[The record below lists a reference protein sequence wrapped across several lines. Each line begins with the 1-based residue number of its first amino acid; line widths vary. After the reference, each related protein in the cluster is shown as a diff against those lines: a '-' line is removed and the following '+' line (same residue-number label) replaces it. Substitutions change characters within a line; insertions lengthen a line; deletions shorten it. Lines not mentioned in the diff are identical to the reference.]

1 MYGNLETNL
10 SMHVWLS
17 SCPSTVSSSYPPNSG
32 LNNHSKI
39 ELLFTIGN
47 LLLFNEYSL
56 KEIYYHD
63 VKSQPKTKPLW
74 NFMKL
79 QFFPNW
85 LTKISNELGLF
96 AVILGQLM
104 NTTLLISNLRQM
116 RTYSNSIT
124 ACNVGKE
131 GIIKF
136 VHMWRKYTVY
146 HIRITDRIT
155 IDLFSAKCTAKWP
168 SL

>member
-1 MYGNLETNL
+1 MYDNLETNL

-96 AVILGQLM
+96 LGYFRPTNEYNIVDIKPTPNANIFEFNNCMQCWKGG
-104 NTTLLISNLRQM
+104 NHQI
-116 RTYSNSIT
+116 RTYVAQIYVISYKNHGQ
-124 ACNVGKE
+124 NYY
-131 GIIKF
+131 
-136 VHMWRKYTVY
+136 RP
-146 HIRITDRIT
+146 
-155 IDLFSAKCTAKWP
+155 L
-168 SL
+168 